1 MYKFFYWLRC
11 VPRNIRDGI
20 FNLCYWFPTVWR
32 DRDWDQSF
40 IYEILAKKLEKQA
53 LCIATGWSVDGPK
66 EALKMW
72 KCVRLIRDLQE
83 EKYVDEAFEGHFE
96 KWGWPPWSLGG
107 TEKRDPANAEAEK
120 REFNIRHRWGYRRHG
135 RARKK
140 LFRMLEEN
148 IEGWWD

>member
-1 MYKFFYWLRC
+1 MYKVWYWLRC

-20 FNLCYWFPTVWR
+20 GNLWYWFPTVWR

-40 IYEILAKKLEKQA
+40 IYAILAKKLEKQA

-72 KCVRLIRDLQE
+72 ECVRLIRDLQD

-96 KWGWPPWSLGG
+96 KWGWPPWAVEGVKEQSP
-107 TEKRDPANAEAEK
+107 EDKAAES
-120 REFNIRHRWGYRRHG
+120 REFNIRHRWGHRRHD
-135 RARKK
+135 RARNK
-140 LFRMLEEN
+140 LFRMLEES